1 MPYNYFQQK
10 AIYDQM
16 NGTKQR
22 EEEQERERVNAAKA
36 AADKRDAPKPRPS
49 DPNQLARIIV
59 NEATDADRGSE
70 GAPKKPKPAGRSG
83 QKRQAKKPV

>member
-22 EEEQERERVNAAKA
+22 EEEL
-36 AADKRDAPKPRPS
+36 KRQR

-59 NEATDADRGSE
+59 DVATNTDRGSE
-70 GAPKKPKPAGRSG
+70 NVPKKPTSSGR
-83 QKRQAKKPV
+83 KRRAKKAV